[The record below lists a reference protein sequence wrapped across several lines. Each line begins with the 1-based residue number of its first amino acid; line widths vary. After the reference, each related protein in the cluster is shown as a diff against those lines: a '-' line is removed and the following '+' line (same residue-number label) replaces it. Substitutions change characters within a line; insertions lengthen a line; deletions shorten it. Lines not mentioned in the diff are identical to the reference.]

1 MKTEMNDK
9 NNETVT
15 SSSSSSSL
23 PSLSQDRIAI
33 SNYRTIQ
40 TAPNSPYS
48 LIEISL
54 VTNYREQLRY
64 QLACSGHAIVGDSIY
79 TNKQYNIKYENVTLK
94 NPLRR
99 LAIHCSELKFAHPV
113 SKETMT
119 YTSDIPRSFK
129 EILGYSNNNNTEKFP
144 LNNNSNNDDDDDIE
158 SLPKDRNVKVL
169 TLEDFLGTSNAS
181 IKPNKSIKN
190 R

>member
-9 NNETVT
+9 NNETA
-15 SSSSSSSL
+15 SSSSSSS
-23 PSLSQDRIAI
+23 SSSSQDRIAI

-79 TNKQYNIKYENVTLK
+79 TNKQYNKVKLVFINK
-94 NPLRR
+94 
-99 LAIHCSELKFAHPV
+99 
-113 SKETMT
+113 
-119 YTSDIPRSFK
+119 
-129 EILGYSNNNNTEKFP
+129 ILP
-144 LNNNSNNDDDDDIE
+144 
-158 SLPKDRNVKVL
+158 
-169 TLEDFLGTSNAS
+169 
-181 IKPNKSIKN
+181 
-190 R
+190 

>member
-9 NNETVT
+9 NNETT
-15 SSSSSSSL
+15 SSSSSS
-23 PSLSQDRIAI
+23 SQDRIAI

-64 QLACSGHAIVGDSIY
+64 QLACSGHAIVGDNIY
-79 TNKQYNIKYENVTLK
+79 INKQYNIKYENITLK

-129 EILGYSNNNNTEKFP
+129 EILGYSNNIEKFP
-144 LNNNSNNDDDDDIE
+144 LNNNSNNDDDSIE
-158 SLPKDRNVKVL
+158 SLPKDRNVKIL

-181 IKPNKSIKN
+181 IKSNKSIKK
-190 R
+190 